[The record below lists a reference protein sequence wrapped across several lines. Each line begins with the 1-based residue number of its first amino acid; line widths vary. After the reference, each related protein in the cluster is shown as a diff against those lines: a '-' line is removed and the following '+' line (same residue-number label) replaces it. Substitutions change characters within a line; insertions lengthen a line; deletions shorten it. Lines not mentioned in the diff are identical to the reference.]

1 MRLRRHAAV
10 LFFVGTLFLLPVPGN
25 PRAQE
30 AGESKT
36 RLVALELVLAVDC
49 SSSVDDLEFALQMQ
63 GYAEAFQDPD
73 VTEAI
78 LSLGEKGLA
87 VSLFQWSGSRMHLVS
102 QPWTLLRTAEEIER
116 FGIDLAA
123 SPRLLSGS
131 TGLGGAIRYGLAEV
145 EGNRF
150 QGLRQVI
157 DISGDGYA
165 GISPDLERD
174 RALARGVT
182 INGLAIT
189 NEVPEL
195 GAYYAGHVIGGPGAF
210 VITASDYQDFT
221 AAIKRKLL
229 RELAP
234 PEMASREFQGADKR
248 TRQGSN
254 AAQLYAGNVTT
265 VD

>member
-1 MRLRRHAAV
+1 MRKIAFTILCAC
-10 LFFVGTLFLLPVPGN
+10 TLLLPAPIL
-25 PRAQE
+25 RAQTAE
-30 AGESKT
+30 GSKD

-49 SSSVDDLEFALQMQ
+49 SSSVDDIEFALQMQ
-63 GYAEAFQDPD
+63 GYGRAFQDPE
-73 VTEAI
+73 VSEAVAAY
-78 LSLGEKGLA
+78 GDKGVA

-102 QPWTLLRTAEEIER
+102 QPWTLLRFAADAEA
-116 FGIDLAA
+116 FGIALESSA
-123 SPRLLSGS
+123 RLLGGS
-131 TGLGGAIRYGLAEV
+131 TSLGGAIRYGLAEI

-150 QGLRQVI
+150 HSLRRVI
-157 DISGDGYA
+157 DVSGDGFA

-210 VITASDYQDFT
+210 VFSAHDYEDFA

-234 PEMASREFQGADKR
+234 PEVAWMPSAPNLDSAHEAMGLAESKFFGLTKAD
-248 TRQGSN
+248 
-254 AAQLYAGNVTT
+254 
-265 VD
+265 